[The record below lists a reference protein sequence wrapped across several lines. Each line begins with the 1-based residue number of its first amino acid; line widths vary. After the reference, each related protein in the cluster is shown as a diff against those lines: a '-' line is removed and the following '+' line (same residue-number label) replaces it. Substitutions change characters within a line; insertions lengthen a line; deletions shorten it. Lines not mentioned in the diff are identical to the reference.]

1 MATSID
7 SASSI
12 LTETFLWLGNS
23 SWTSVLL
30 ICFAGAITGLYVY
43 SRIPTWKLPN
53 LPSPPESWLFGH
65 LPLFA
70 KEGTDVFIDLAR
82 KYGPI
87 YRFNFG
93 RQPLV
98 IVADADLCREVGV
111 KKFKSF
117 PNRSIPMSMSA
128 SPLHVKGLFMT
139 KSPRWSSMRGAIQAL
154 YQPSHIASQVPLM
167 ERTICILKDYLSTKD
182 EKEDINFTDLLGK
195 VSSDIIGEAA
205 FGERFNL
212 TPSKTPHL
220 VEFQVTEFVKE
231 LVFSISLRLDL
242 GGTFSTIVCFLFPI
256 LQKPVREI
264 LARIPGTREWKDE
277 QVNSKLIQRLNGF
290 VAKRSMDL
298 ELKSRKDF
306 LSSVLTARESSKDTR
321 DLFTPDYINA
331 LAYEHVL
338 VGSTTIALTLSMVL
352 YLISAHPHVEKKLLE
367 EIDAFGPPGRNPT
380 AEDLD
385 KFPYLTQV
393 IKEAMRY
400 YMVSPL
406 VAREAIEDV
415 EIGGYLFPK
424 GTWVWLALNVPANDS
439 LHFPEPRKFKP
450 ERFDPECEEEKKRH
464 PYAILPFGIGP
475 RACFGM
481 RFSFQ
486 EIKLAMIHLYQ
497 MFTFEHSPLMEN
509 PLEFQY
515 GIVISTKHGVKLRVH
530 QRRSH

>member
-139 KSPRWSSMRGAIQAL
+139 KDTRWSSMRGAVQAL
-154 YQPSHIASQVPLM
+154 YQPSHIASEVPLM
-167 ERTICILKDYLSTKD
+167 ERTICILKEYLSTKD
-182 EKEDINFTDLLGK
+182 EKEDINFSELLGK
-195 VSSDIIGEAA
+195 VASDIIGEAA

-212 TPSKTPHL
+212 TPSTTPQP

-231 LVFSISLRLDL
+231 LVYSISLRLDL
-242 GGTFSTIVCFLFPI
+242 SGTFSTIVGFLFPI
-256 LQKPVREI
+256 LQTPVREI

-277 QVNSKLIQRLNGF
+277 QCNHKVMDRLNGF

-298 ELKSRKDF
+298 ELQSRKDF
-306 LSSVLTARESSKDTR
+306 LSSLLNARESSKAAK
-321 DLFTPDYINA
+321 DLFSPDHINA
-331 LAYEHVL
+331 LAYEH
-338 VGSTTIALTLSMVL
+338 
-352 YLISAHPHVEKKLLE
+352 LLE
-367 EIDAFGPPGRNPT
+367 EI
-380 AEDLD
+380 
-385 KFPYLTQV
+385 
-393 IKEAMRY
+393 
-400 YMVSPL
+400 PL
-406 VAREAIEDV
+406 LKIL
-415 EIGGYLFPK
+415 INFL
-424 GTWVWLALNVPANDS
+424 S
-439 LHFPEPRKFKP
+439 L
-450 ERFDPECEEEKKRH
+450 
-464 PYAILPFGIGP
+464 
-475 RACFGM
+475 
-481 RFSFQ
+481 
-486 EIKLAMIHLYQ
+486 
-497 MFTFEHSPLMEN
+497 
-509 PLEFQY
+509 
-515 GIVISTKHGVKLRVH
+515 LR
-530 QRRSH
+530 